1 MSKQNIKQI
10 AADFCVNHCL
20 ENKLKPVSKAHLKL
34 MCRYLELC
42 FKHAGAH
49 MEDFYSK
56 IEKKG
61 KK

>member
-10 AADFCVNHCL
+10 AGDFVVNYCIEH
-20 ENKLKPVSKAHLKL
+20 KLKPVSEAHLKKT
-34 MCRYLELC
+34 CKYLEEC
-42 FKHAGAH
+42 FKHAEAL
-49 MEDFYSK
+49 MNIFYSK